1 MQKAVTSFI
10 FGLAVVGYAA
20 NSSAADLPLVDAHIH
35 YSHDAWEGLPPAK
48 AVALLRK
55 AGLKRAFVSSSS
67 DKGTQLLYNATPHLI
82 VPVLRPYRKHG
93 ELGSWM
99 HDDSI
104 IKLLETRLST
114 NKYAGIGEFHAYG
127 NDVNTNVLRRVVSLA
142 KQYGIF
148 LHSHS
153 DAAVIDGIFKK
164 NLDARVLWAH
174 SGSTDPTEIRS
185 MLKKHKNLWSDLA
198 FCDEHATDRK
208 VDKAWRKLFQDFPNR
223 FMIGNDTFAPERWF
237 YVVEHANWSREWPK
251 DLPKSLAENI
261 AWRNA
266 MTLAD
271 WALKNKTVNN

>member
-48 AVALLRK
+48 AVVLLHK

-67 DKGTQLLYNATPHLI
+67 DRRTQLLYNATPHLI
-82 VPVLRPYRKHG
+82 VPVLRPYRKRG

-114 NKYAGIGEFHAYG
+114 NKYAGIGGFHAYG

-198 FCDEHATDRK
+198 FRDEHATDRK

-223 FMIGNDTFAPERWF
+223 FMIGTDTFAPERWF
-237 YVVEHANWSREWPK
+237 YVVEHANWSRAWPK

>member
-67 DKGTQLLYNATPHLI
+67 DKGTQLLYNATPYLI

-99 HDDSI
+99 HGDSI

-114 NKYAGIGEFHAYG
+114 NK
-127 NDVNTNVLRRVVSLA
+127 
-142 KQYGIF
+142 YGIF

-198 FCDEHATDRK
+198 FRDEHATDRK

-223 FMIGNDTFAPERWF
+223 FMIGTDTFAPERWF
-237 YVVEHANWSREWPK
+237 YVVEHSNWSRAWPK

>member
-48 AVALLRK
+48 AVSLLRK

-114 NKYAGIGEFHAYG
+114 NKYAGIGGFHAYG

-148 LHSHS
+148 MHSHS

-198 FCDEHATDRK
+198 FRDEHATDRK

-223 FMIGNDTFAPERWF
+223 FMIGTDTFAPERWF
-237 YVVEHANWSREWPK
+237 YVVEHANWSRAWPK

>member
-114 NKYAGIGEFHAYG
+114 NKYAGIGGFHAYG

-142 KQYGIF
+142 KQYSIF

-198 FCDEHATDRK
+198 FRDEHATDRK

-223 FMIGNDTFAPERWF
+223 FMIGTDTFAPERWF
-237 YVVEHANWSREWPK
+237 YVVEHANWSRAWPK

>member
-48 AVALLRK
+48 AVSLLRK

-114 NKYAGIGEFHAYG
+114 NKYAGIGGFHAYG

-198 FCDEHATDRK
+198 FRDEHATDRK

-223 FMIGNDTFAPERWF
+223 FMIGTDTFAPERWF
-237 YVVEHANWSREWPK
+237 YVVEHANWSRAWPK